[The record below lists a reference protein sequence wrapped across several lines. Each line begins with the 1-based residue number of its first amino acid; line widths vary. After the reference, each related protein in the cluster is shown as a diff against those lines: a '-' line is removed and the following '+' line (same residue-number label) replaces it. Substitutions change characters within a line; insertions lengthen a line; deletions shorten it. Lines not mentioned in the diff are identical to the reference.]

1 MASYATK
8 SNSRTDQKIWEKL
21 WREKHEGKM
30 LLREVMKLET
40 EFNIITNDTLT
51 TKKPAITASTWR
63 IIIVHYIIIKVFVF

>member
-30 LLREVMKLET
+30 LLREVMKIET
-40 EFNIITNDTLT
+40 EFNIITNDT
-51 TKKPAITASTWR
+51 
-63 IIIVHYIIIKVFVF
+63 